1 MDETMDETAL
11 NFLFQSWENISS
23 FDFSKEDKKENLL
36 SSWLLNDKYQKIKAN
51 INISKNKVKLKQI
64 LE

>member
-1 MDETMDETAL
+1 MDETAL

>member
-1 MDETMDETAL
+1 MDETAL
-11 NFLFQSWENISS
+11 NFLFQSWEIISS

>member
-1 MDETMDETAL
+1 MDETAL

-36 SSWLLNDKYQKIKAN
+36 SSWLLNDKYQ
-51 INISKNKVKLKQI
+51 
-64 LE
+64 

>member
-1 MDETMDETAL
+1 MDETAL

-23 FDFSKEDKKENLL
+23 FDFSKKDKKENLL

>member
-1 MDETMDETAL
+1 MDETAL
-11 NFLFQSWENISS
+11 NFLFQSWENTSS